1 MTILRS
7 LLFNAFFLGGT
18 AVVVLLGVPLLAFP
32 PRVLTGFIRFW
43 ACMMIG
49 ALRVI
54 CGIRLEVMGM
64 ENLPPGGSIIAAKH
78 QSAFDTMV
86 WLKLVPNSV
95 YVLKKELLD
104 IPFWGWLARHCGHL
118 SVDRQAGAAALRTLV
133 RETKA
138 RLAEG
143 RPVVIF
149 PEGTRTAL
157 DGMVKLQR
165 GAANIAVRG
174 ERDVTPVL
182 IDCTP
187 RSLTKGLPWWKV
199 PPTRMKFTIEVREDI
214 PVRPF
219 IDEAGGEAALAAR
232 RLTDH
237 LRNYFQTEKPAHAGA

>member
-149 PEGTRTAL
+149 PEGTRTAP
-157 DGMVKLQR
+157 
-165 GAANIAVRG
+165 G
-174 ERDVTPVL
+174 ERGTYQPGVAAMAAASGAPVVPVATDSGRHWGRRAFRKSPGVIHVSVL
-182 IDCTP
+182 P
-187 RSLTKGLPWWKV
+187 PLQVGLP
-199 PPTRMKFTIEVREDI
+199 R
-214 PVRPF
+214 
-219 IDEAGGEAALAAR
+219 AALMAALEDAIER
-232 RLTDH
+232 ETDRLLDPQGH
-237 LRNYFQTEKPAHAGA
+237 CG